1 MSLPTLDEQ
10 FLPRLLAVFYAT
22 FHPTEGPKVIYQVPE
37 GSITE
42 EKAPSLTKPEPTSSS
57 SGSTPSAQP
66 QSTPTSEPLF
76 DFSALSEYLIPKAPL
91 CGRLVTSIARGTVS
105 THRRFHEPPS
115 RAPSVVPGRSASARS
130 GGSSRASSVR
140 PRGIDEAQD
149 PAKPQLE
156 QRTYKIMGFPTL
168 IEDATKYQRN
178 NFIFNLCFVF
188 DGQSDVRAYEPI
200 VRKCGRV
207 LRGLEETQSFLSSP
221 KSLPRMYGVIEQ
233 LFEDLSSYSESF
245 IALPEAPHTSYLKSA
260 SKPNSP
266 ETNNL
271 ASASIGPDDFISLGA
286 SFASLRGDHHRNI
299 INEKLRLK
307 QMQQAQLSSPRRAP
321 SPSSARASPTHQHGS
336 NDNGIGSG
344 LRSRSGSGAGSSH
357 SESGRIL
364 TPLTMIR
371 KEATTPLLRSNSTS
385 GTSGPGSEGP
395 HSPISVVSP
404 SGPDGRRPSLAR
416 SSTILGL
423 TDDAGHG
430 AFPSE
435 ESRDNA
441 MGIVSSRRPSD
452 VSRELSAAE
461 SLGNVLTNHDSAAY
475 DSINTAAGTRRSSR
489 GSPVGGGQGAGND
502 STFLEHL
509 TESIV
514 SLRTID
520 AALSNSVNALRTE
533 TADTTKRAAL
543 VEKREPPHGLGR
555 TVRDAINLKLFPV
568 FPNPTPINDWDV
580 PVALLELLSRVD
592 GNWDLTMRRILPFID
607 GVNHVKRIAQ
617 LADADLGLTRACMEH
632 LMFYGCIFIVDI
644 FQYFNMY
651 TVRPAIAKLAD
662 EEALGYE
669 CAVYVTR
676 PGYPT
681 PSYPE
686 VLRLYSLLRAGTT
699 LHDWIEDNDIDS
711 KGIDVRRFVT
721 FGVLQGFLRRVHRY
735 PIYLAPRTG
744 EEGMSAFDTSVVST
758 VRNSPVINSPAV
770 KSNES
775 NFRRMETHDQHR
787 REQSGSR
794 EPRDRR
800 PRELSGMSGAY
811 SAFQRIGRDG
821 SVDSPGVGA
830 RTSARRG
837 ASEARLNNAA
847 SAGTGAGAG
856 SGNASAFNLG
866 EPFHTG
872 SGGGASQF
880 STSPTKR
887 QARMRQ
893 RTSYRHPTT
902 TAVDVAAA
910 AFQAEMPAAAT
921 AGSGPQARSPR
932 KRTSVIGLNTA
943 IPGTAAHGAHS
954 SAGISG
960 VAAASGTH
968 THPRSGVTVI
978 PPELIDMLD
987 GLHSDDEICVTFGI
1001 SWPDLEKMLMQ
1012 IGLSPTARLEPT
1024 DTDEEDIASTQ
1035 RSDWRRWPGG
1045 SMFGSTAAAA
1055 GGLGGGASSGW
1066 SKPRMSG
1073 FSGGGNAGRSQ
1084 VSGVASSGHHSSRTQ
1099 GGESSGFGVAW
1110 GNDPDE
1116 SGWVANGIDREA
1128 VEAGDMGRVRIL
1140 YQ

>member
-1 MSLPTLDEQ
+1 MSIPQLDEQ
-10 FLPRLLAVFYAT
+10 FLPRLLAIFYAT

-42 EKAPSLTKPEPTSSS
+42 EKASSKPEATSSAAASGHPQPTS
-57 SGSTPSAQP
+57 TA
-66 QSTPTSEPLF
+66 TAEPLF

-91 CGRLVTSIARGTVS
+91 CGRLITSIARGKATANQR
-105 THRRFHEPPS
+105 HHERPS

-140 PRGIDEAQD
+140 RRGAQD
-149 PAKPQLE
+149 ANSSEKQQLE

-168 IEDATKYQRN
+168 IEDASKYQRN

-188 DGQSDVRAYEPI
+188 EGETDIRPYEPV

-233 LFEDLSSYSESF
+233 LFEDLSSYHESF
-245 IALPEAPHTSYLKSA
+245 VALPEAPHTSYLKTS

-266 ETNNL
+266 EANNL
-271 ASASIGPDDFISLGA
+271 ISAAIGPDDFISLGA
-286 SFASLRGDHHRNI
+286 SFASLRGEHHRNI

-307 QMQQAQLSSPRRAP
+307 QMQQAQLSSARSASSVS
-321 SPSSARASPTHQHGS
+321 SPRASPTQHQAPSDHG
-336 NDNGIGSG
+336 DVGGA
-344 LRSRSGSGAGSSH
+344 RSRSGSASSP
-357 SESGRIL
+357 SELGRIL
-364 TPLTMIR
+364 TPLTTIR
-371 KEATTPLLRSNSTS
+371 NQANPMLRSNSAS

-395 HSPISVVSP
+395 NSAISALSP
-404 SGPDGRRPSLAR
+404 SGPEGRRPSLAR
-416 SSTILGL
+416 ASTILGL
-423 TDDAGHG
+423 SDDAAPG

-441 MGIVSSRRPSD
+441 MGIVSSRRGSD
-452 VSRELSAAE
+452 LSRDLSAAE
-461 SLGNVLTNHDSAAY
+461 SLGNVLTNHDSGAY
-475 DSINTAAGTRRSSR
+475 DSINTAAGTQRSSR
-489 GSPVGGGQGAGND
+489 GSPVLGGQGAED
-502 STFLEHL
+502 HSTLLEHL

-520 AALSNSVNALRTE
+520 AALSNSVNALRTD
-533 TADTTKRAAL
+533 TADVTKRTAL

-580 PVALLELLSRVD
+580 PVALLDLLSRVD

-617 LADADLGLTRACMEH
+617 LADADLGLTRACLEH
-632 LMFYGCIFIVDI
+632 LMFYGCIIVVEI

-651 TVRPAIAKLAD
+651 TVRPAIAKIAD
-662 EEALGYE
+662 DQALGRE
-669 CAVYVTR
+669 CANYVTR
-676 PGYPT
+676 PGFSSR
-681 PSYPE
+681 SYPE
-686 VLRLYSLLRAGTT
+686 LLRLYSLLRAGTT

-711 KGIDVRRFVT
+711 KGIDVRRFVS
-721 FGVLQGFLRRVHRY
+721 FGVIQGFLRRVHRY
-735 PIYLAPRTG
+735 PIYLGSRAG
-744 EEGMSAFDTSVVST
+744 EDGVSAYDTSAVNT
-758 VRNSPVINSPAV
+758 VRNSPVVNSPAI
-770 KSNES
+770 KSNDS
-775 NFRRMETHDQHR
+775 NFRRAETKDQHR

-800 PRELSGMSGAY
+800 PRELSGMGGAY

-821 SVDSPGVGA
+821 SVDSPGVGT
-830 RTSARRG
+830 RTPPARRG
-837 ASEARLNNAA
+837 ASEARLSNVVVA
-847 SAGTGAGAG
+847 GAGAA
-856 SGNASAFNLG
+856 NASAFNLG
-866 EPFHTG
+866 ESSNAN
-872 SGGGASQF
+872 SGGGGSQF

-893 RTSYRHPTT
+893 RPGYRQATT
-902 TAVDVAAA
+902 TAVDVAAV
-910 AFQAEMPAAAT
+910 AFQAERPAQAAT
-921 AGSGPQARSPR
+921 TSGPQARSPR
-932 KRTSVIGLNTA
+932 KRASAIGLSTA
-943 IPGTAAHGAHS
+943 IPSTTAAGATS

-960 VAAASGTH
+960 IATASGGAH
-968 THPRSGVTVI
+968 VHPRSGATVI

-987 GLHSDDEICVTFGI
+987 GTHSDDEICVHFSI
-1001 SWPDLEKMLMQ
+1001 SWPDLEKMLIQ
-1012 IGLSPTARLEPT
+1012 IGLSPNNRMDPN

-1035 RSDWRRWPGG
+1035 RSDWRRWPGA
-1045 SMFGSTAAAA
+1045 SMFGTTSV
-1055 GGLGGGASSGW
+1055 GGGASSGW

-1073 FSGGGNAGRSQ
+1073 FSGGGGYPGAAAGRSQ
-1084 VSGVASSGHHSSRTQ
+1084 ASAVASSGHQSSRGQ
-1099 GGESSGFGVAW
+1099 GAESSGFGVPW

-1116 SGWVANGIDREA
+1116 SGWGPMTLDREA
-1128 VEAGDMGRVRIL
+1128 VEAGDLGLVRIL